1 MKRKIVMTLC
11 AAACAGMLFGCSQK
25 ESTDSPKEADTDM
38 EVESNTL
45 VGQEGNET
53 EQEEGTFSSGEE
65 AVVKDARVDGY
76 TLKEAL
82 AELENRNT
90 LYAVKK
96 GDLFYPIMIKNG
108 PLPAG
113 SLVLLGDDEVVQ
125 TVDFS
130 SGDEIIV
137 FTTGTIS
144 YQITPFAEGGY
155 CVPISHQNDV
165 LRVPNTDKWG
175 SQVFVDG
182 DEELQVDEY
191 DGRLIEIDNGS
202 LWILAGDKD
211 EVLELKGL
219 EGTVHKSAHYRCSV
233 KYYIRENDGAADDVA
248 SDTASDTAS
257 GASEADSASYQL
269 TDDGYAIIASSEVNP
284 LDDGAYEIAYA
295 SGVFEVKSH

>member
-11 AAACAGMLFGCSQK
+11 VAAFAGMLFGCGKK
-25 ESTDSPKEADTDM
+25 ETPVTEEIPAETVETPDEKGNAD
-38 EVESNTL
+38 ENL
-45 VGQEGNET
+45 L
-53 EQEEGTFSSGEE
+53 EEGTFSSGEE

-76 TLKEAL
+76 TLEEAL

-144 YQITPFAEGGY
+144 YQITPFAESGY
-155 CVPISHQNDV
+155 CVPISHQNDA
-165 LRVPNTDKWG
+165 LRVPDTDKWG

-233 KYYIRENDGAADDVA
+233 KYYIRENDGADDNV
-248 SDTASDTAS
+248 ASDTAS
-257 GASEADSASYQL
+257 GASEADSAPYQL

-284 LDDGAYEIAYA
+284 LDDGAYEIPYTG
-295 SGVFEVKSH
+295 GVFEVKSH